1 MFNFGKSVN
10 KILIPDLSEQAV
22 LKSVI
27 DAGENYLA
35 QQDYNMMES
44 LDFYY
49 NQNLDKHIEPW
60 FASES
65 LSQVPPFIGSCVPRF
80 AKARMMIYK
89 ETAKRMIAGQVNDDY
104 TDITYRLNTKTREI
118 SELAWLLGCCYLKS
132 RYNERR
138 NRLEYEILP
147 NVQEYYVNG
156 ETEPFAYSYEIE
168 SMNATKKR
176 FVFWSEDREGVQG
189 MHFEYDEKG
198 NRYAVR
204 DNVDIVNP

>member
-89 ETAKRMIAGQVNDDY
+89 ETAKRMIAGQVNNDY
-104 TDITYRLNTKTREI
+104 TDITYRLNTKTREM
-118 SELAWLLGCCYLKS
+118 SELAWLLGCCYLK
-132 RYNERR
+132 
-138 NRLEYEILP
+138 
-147 NVQEYYVNG
+147 
-156 ETEPFAYSYEIE
+156 
-168 SMNATKKR
+168 
-176 FVFWSEDREGVQG
+176 
-189 MHFEYDEKG
+189 
-198 NRYAVR
+198 
-204 DNVDIVNP
+204 

>member
-1 MFNFGKSVN
+1 MLNFCKSVN
-10 KILIPDLSEQAV
+10 KILIPDLSEQTV
-22 LKSVI
+22 LQSVI
-27 DAGENYLA
+27 KAGQNYLA

-49 NQNLDKHIEPW
+49 NQNLDKHIEQW

-89 ETAKRMIAGQVNDDY
+89 ETAKRMIAGEVNDDY
-104 TDITYRLNTKTREI
+104 NDLTYRLNTKTKEL
-118 SELAWLLGCCYLKS
+118 SELAWLLGCCYMKS
-132 RYNERR
+132 MYNERK

-147 NVQEYYVNG
+147 NVQEYYVKG

-168 SMNATKKR
+168 SVDPTKKR
-176 FVFWSEDREGVQG
+176 FL
-189 MHFEYDEKG
+189 
-198 NRYAVR
+198 
-204 DNVDIVNP
+204 